1 MTTPPPTLCIAEASA
16 RDGATRSICEVEGHA
31 IAYVEAGR
39 GPAVLL
45 IHGALTNL
53 DDMVLGPFQALA
65 RDHRVLAFDRPGHGE
80 SPRLRLADASPWRQ
94 AELIHAAACDL
105 GAESPVVV
113 GHSFGGAVA
122 LAYGMSFPQETRGV
136 LALAPIVWPE
146 PRLELAAFGM
156 RAMPGPGDILAACA
170 SGTVD
175 HATLPLLWRAMFLPQ
190 AMPPHFQ
197 DGFSFDRASA
207 PQTTLSTGEDAFA
220 IVTALW
226 RSVAAYPSCRTPV
239 SILGGD
245 CDLVINNALHGLAL
259 SGVLPDGRFK
269 FVRGMGHMLH
279 HFAIDEVLAAVRALE
294 ATAAMPV

>member
-1 MTTPPPTLCIAEASA
+1 MDTVSVAPALA
-16 RDGATRSICEVEGHA
+16 RDGTRRAFCEVEGRR

-39 GPAVLL
+39 GPPVLL

-65 RDHRVLAFDRPGHGE
+65 RDHRVIAFDRPGHGE
-80 SPRLRLADASPWRQ
+80 SSRLRLADASPWRQ
-94 AELIHAAACDL
+94 AELINKAAREL
-105 GAESPVVV
+105 GATNPIVV

-122 LAYGMSFPQETRGV
+122 LAYAMSFPQDTKGV

-156 RAMPGPGDILAACA
+156 RATPASGDVLAACA
-170 SGTVD
+170 AGTVD
-175 HATLPLLWRAMFLPQ
+175 LAALPLLWRAMFLPQ
-190 AMPPHFQ
+190 PMPERFRE
-197 DGFSFDRASA
+197 GFSFDRAGA

-239 SILGGD
+239 RILGGD
-245 CDLVINNALHGLAL
+245 CDMVINNAVHGLAL
-259 SGVLPDGRFK
+259 GRILPRGRFD
-269 FVRGMGHMLH
+269 FVQRMGHMLH
-279 HFAIDEVLAAVRALE
+279 HFAVDEVVAGIRALE
-294 ATAAMPV
+294 AVDTVVA